1 MIMKWFN
8 TNTLHNFL
16 NITISIVGAVAMFDL
31 TPFMDADLAI
41 KITAGAAVAKLL
53 INGIRDG
60 IDGMIKQQPAVK

>member
-1 MIMKWFN
+1 MKWFN

-16 NITISIVGAVAMFDL
+16 NVTISIVSAVAMFDL

>member
-1 MIMKWFN
+1 MKWFN

-16 NITISIVGAVAMFDL
+16 NVTISIVGAVAMFDL

>member
-1 MIMKWFN
+1 MKWFN

-60 IDGMIKQQPAVK
+60 IVGMIKQQPAVK

>member
-1 MIMKWFN
+1 MKWFN